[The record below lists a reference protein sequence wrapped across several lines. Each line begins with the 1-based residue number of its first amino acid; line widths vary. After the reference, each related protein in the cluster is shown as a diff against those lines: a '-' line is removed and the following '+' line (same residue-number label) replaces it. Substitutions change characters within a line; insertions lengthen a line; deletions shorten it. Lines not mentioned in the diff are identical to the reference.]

1 MHFDLQTIWAI
12 LVTILIAGY
21 IVTDGFDLGVG
32 ILHLSVAKTD
42 IERRVNI
49 NAIGPVWDGNEV
61 WFITA
66 GGAAFA
72 AFPELY
78 AALFSSLYIA
88 LFVVLLAL
96 IYRAVSFEFRSK
108 EESEG
113 WKKFW
118 DQSIFWSSL
127 IVALLIGVAV
137 GNILAG
143 LPIKNMAIEGNKLL
157 GFVYAEKFPISF
169 LNLVNPFQ
177 FHGLFGLLVGVT
189 TVLFI
194 IMHGVSWLLWKTEG
208 VIAER
213 AQSIGKKVW
222 LPFVIMYVVCTG
234 LAYTISFKVNN
245 PELAQKYLQLPP
257 DMFQQV
263 ASMLDSNGVLHHALF
278 RFPVIELVLI
288 VLAALSAVG
297 WLLAVNAMNGAR
309 AFLFST
315 LTFLFA
321 GFAVMF
327 GAYPLAVPSSLGL
340 EHSITIYNGA
350 SSQLTL
356 TVMLVA
362 AIIFTPIVIAYQA
375 WVYKMF
381 LFKISP
387 ESIRREL
394 EEASQH

>member
-12 LVTILIAGY
+12 LVTVLIAGY
-21 IVTDGFDLGVG
+21 ILTDGFDLGVG
-32 ILHLSVAKTD
+32 ILHGFVAKTD
-42 IERRVNI
+42 IEKRVTI

-88 LFVVLLAL
+88 LFAVLLAL

-113 WKKFW
+113 WRKFW

-127 IVALLIGVAV
+127 VVSLLIGVAI

-143 LPIKNMAIEGNKLL
+143 LPIKNSAIEGDLL
-157 GFVYAEKFPISF
+157 HGFVYAEKFPISF
-169 LNLVNPFQ
+169 INLINPFQ
-177 FHGLFGLLVGVT
+177 FHGLFGILVGIT

-194 IMHGVSWLLWKTEG
+194 MMHGVSWLLWKTEG
-208 VIAER
+208 SVAER
-213 AQSIGKKVW
+213 ARSIGLKIW

-234 LAYTISFKVNN
+234 LAYTISFKIAD
-245 PELAQKYLQLPP
+245 PSKLKYLNLPE
-257 DMFQQV
+257 DMVKQIAGLLQG
-263 ASMLDSNGVLHHALF
+263 NVLPHALF
-278 RFPVIELVLI
+278 RFPVIELALI
-288 VLAALSAVG
+288 VLAALCAVW
-297 WLLAVNAMNGAR
+297 WLLAVKNANGAQ
-309 AFLFST
+309 AFFASS

-327 GAYPLAVPSSLGL
+327 GAYPLAVPSNLGL
-340 EHSITIYNGA
+340 EHSITIYNGC

-387 ESIRREL
+387 ESLKKEIEAGA
-394 EEASQH
+394 EEY

>member
-21 IVTDGFDLGVG
+21 ILTDGFDLGVG
-32 ILHLSVAKTD
+32 ILHGFVAKTD
-42 IERRVNI
+42 IEKRVTI

-113 WKKFW
+113 WRKFW

-127 IVALLIGVAV
+127 LVALLIGVAI
-137 GNILAG
+137 GNIIAG
-143 LPIKNMAIEGNKLL
+143 LPIKNSAIEGDLL
-157 GFVYAEKFPISF
+157 HGFVYAEKFPISF
-169 LNLVNPFQ
+169 INLVNPFT
-177 FHGLFGLLVGVT
+177 FHGLYGLLVGVT

-194 IMHGVSWLLWKTEG
+194 MMHGVSWLLWKTEG
-208 VIAER
+208 SVAER
-213 AQSIGKKVW
+213 ARSIGLKIW

-234 LAYTISFKVNN
+234 IAYTISYKIGDVSKV
-245 PELAQKYLQLPP
+245 KYLNLPQ
-257 DMFQQV
+257 DMVQQI
-263 ASMLDSNGVLHHALF
+263 AGMLQGNVLPHALF
-278 RFPVIELVLI
+278 RFPAIEFALI
-288 VLAALSAVG
+288 ILAALCAVW
-297 WLLAVNAMNGAR
+297 WLIAVKNANGAQ
-309 AFLFST
+309 AFFA
-315 LTFLFA
+315 TFFTFVFA
-321 GFAVMF
+321 GLAVMF

-340 EHSITIYNGA
+340 EHSISIYNGC

-356 TVMLVA
+356 TVMLIA

-387 ESIRREL
+387 ESLKREIEAGG
-394 EEASQH
+394 EEY

>member
-21 IVTDGFDLGVG
+21 IITDGFDLGVG
-32 ILHLSVAKTD
+32 ILHLFVAKND

-88 LFVVLLAL
+88 LFIVLLAL

-113 WKKFW
+113 WRKFW

-127 IVALLIGVAV
+127 IVSLLLGVAI

-143 LPIKNMAIEGNKLL
+143 LPIKNMAIEGHELL
-157 GFVYAEKFPISF
+157 GFVYAERFPISF
-169 LNLVNPFQ
+169 INLVNPFT
-177 FHGLFGLLVGVT
+177 FHGLFGLLVGIT

-213 AQSIGKKVW
+213 ARSIGLKVW
-222 LPFVIMYVVCTG
+222 LPFVIMYVVCTA
-234 LAYTISFKVNN
+234 LAYTVSFKVGN
-245 PELAQKYLQLPP
+245 PELAKKYLQLPP
-257 DMFQQV
+257 DMFQQI
-263 ASMLDSNGVLHHALF
+263 ASMIDSNGVLHHALF
-278 RFPVIELVLI
+278 RFPAIELALI

-297 WLLAVNAMNGAR
+297 WLMAVKAANGAK

-387 ESIRREL
+387 ESIKKEL
-394 EEASQH
+394 EEASEH

>member
-1 MHFDLQTIWAI
+1 MHFDLPTIWAF
-12 LVTILIAGY
+12 LVTVLIAGY

-32 ILHLSVAKTD
+32 ILHTIVAKTD
-42 IERRVNI
+42 IERRVTL

-143 LPIKNMAIEGNKLL
+143 IPIKNMAIEGNDLL

-169 LNLVNPFQ
+169 INLVNPFT

-194 IMHGVSWLLWKTEG
+194 ILHGISWLIWKTEG
-208 VIAER
+208 EIAER
-213 AQSIGKKVW
+213 ARNIALKLW

-234 LAYTISFKVNN
+234 VAYTISFKISN
-245 PELAQKYLQLPP
+245 PENVRYLNLPQ
-257 DMFQQV
+257 DMLQQI
-263 ASMLDSNGVLHHALF
+263 ASMLNNGVLEHALF

-297 WLLAVNAMNGAR
+297 YLLAVKSMSGGR

-327 GAYPLAVPSSLGL
+327 GAYPLAVPSSYAL
-340 EHSITIYNGA
+340 EHSISIYNGA
-350 SSQLTL
+350 SSTLTL

-362 AIIFTPIVIAYQA
+362 ALIFTPIVIAYQA

-387 ESIRREL
+387 ESIKREI
-394 EEASQH
+394 EEARGEAY

>member
-12 LVTILIAGY
+12 IVTILIIGY

-32 ILHLSVAKTD
+32 ILHLFVAKTD

-88 LFVVLLAL
+88 LFIVLLAL

-108 EESEG
+108 EESES

-127 IVALLIGVAV
+127 IVALLIGVAI

-143 LPIKNMAIEGNKLL
+143 LPIINSAINGEELL
-157 GFVYAEKFPISF
+157 GFVYAERFPMSF
-169 LNLVNPFQ
+169 INLINPFK

-189 TVLFI
+189 TVLFVV
-194 IMHGVSWLLWKTEG
+194 MHGVSWLLWKTEG
-208 VIAER
+208 SIAER
-213 AQSIGKKVW
+213 ARRIGLKIW
-222 LPFVIMYVVCTG
+222 LPFVIMYVVCTA
-234 LAYTISFKVNN
+234 LAYKISFKVNN
-245 PELAQKYLQLPP
+245 LELAQKYLQLPP
-257 DMFQQV
+257 DMFKQL
-263 ASMLDSNGVLHHALF
+263 ASMLDDNGVLHHALF
-278 RFPVIELVLI
+278 RFPTIELVLI
-288 VLAALSAVG
+288 ALAALSAVG
-297 WLLAVNAMNGAR
+297 WLLAVKAANGPR

-315 LTFLFA
+315 LTFFFA
-321 GFAVMF
+321 AFAVMF
-327 GAYPLAVPSSLGL
+327 GAYPFAVPSTIGL
-340 EHSITIYNGA
+340 EHSITIYNGS

-362 AIIFTPIVIAYQA
+362 AVIFTPIVIAYQA

-387 ESIRREL
+387 ESIKREL
-394 EEASQH
+394 EEAEH

>member
-1 MHFDLQTIWAI
+1 
-12 LVTILIAGY
+12 
-21 IVTDGFDLGVG
+21 
-32 ILHLSVAKTD
+32 
-42 IERRVNI
+42 
-49 NAIGPVWDGNEV
+49 
-61 WFITA
+61 
-66 GGAAFA
+66 
-72 AFPELY
+72 
-78 AALFSSLYIA
+78 
-88 LFVVLLAL
+88 
-96 IYRAVSFEFRSK
+96 
-108 EESEG
+108 
-113 WKKFW
+113 
-118 DQSIFWSSL
+118 
-127 IVALLIGVAV
+127 
-137 GNILAG
+137 
-143 LPIKNMAIEGNKLL
+143 
-157 GFVYAEKFPISF
+157 
-169 LNLVNPFQ
+169 
-177 FHGLFGLLVGVT
+177 
-189 TVLFI
+189 
-194 IMHGVSWLLWKTEG
+194 
-208 VIAER
+208 
-213 AQSIGKKVW
+213 
-222 LPFVIMYVVCTG
+222 MYVVCTG

-257 DMFQQV
+257 DTFQQV

>member
-12 LVTILIAGY
+12 LVTVLIAGY
-21 IVTDGFDLGVG
+21 IITDGFDLGVG
-32 ILHLSVAKTD
+32 ILHGLVAKTD
-42 IERRVNI
+42 IEKRVTL

-113 WKKFW
+113 WRKFW

-127 IVALLIGVAV
+127 IVALLIGVAI
-137 GNILAG
+137 GNILG
-143 LPIKNMAIEGNKLL
+143 GIPIKNSAIEGDLL
-157 GFVYAEKFPISF
+157 HGFVYTEKFPISF
-169 LNLVNPFQ
+169 INLVNPFT

-213 AQSIGKKVW
+213 ARNIGLKVW
-222 LPFVIMYVVCTG
+222 LPFVVMYVICTG
-234 LAYTISFKVNN
+234 IAYTISYKINDPSKLKFLN
-245 PELAQKYLQLPP
+245 LPQ
-257 DMFQQV
+257 DMLNQV
-263 ASMLDSNGVLHHALF
+263 ASHVQGNVLQHALF
-278 RFPVIELVLI
+278 RFPVIELILI
-288 VLAALSAVG
+288 VLAALCAVG
-297 WLLAVNAMNGAR
+297 WLMAVKNMKGGQS
-309 AFLFST
+309 FLFST

-340 EHSITIYNGA
+340 EHSISIYNGC

-387 ESIRREL
+387 ESIRKEI
-394 EEASQH
+394 EEAGEH

>member
-1 MHFDLQTIWAI
+1 MHFDLPTIWAI
-12 LVTILIAGY
+12 LVTVLIAGY

-32 ILHLSVAKTD
+32 ILHTIVAKTD
-42 IERRVNI
+42 IERRVTI

-113 WKKFW
+113 WRKFW

-127 IVALLIGVAV
+127 VVSLLIGVAV

-143 LPIKNMAIEGNKLL
+143 IPIKNSAIEGDMLS
-157 GFVYAEKFPISF
+157 GFVYTEKFPISF
-169 LNLVNPFQ
+169 LNLVNPFT

-194 IMHGVSWLLWKTEG
+194 ILHGVSWLIWKTEG
-208 VIAER
+208 EVAER
-213 AQSIGKKVW
+213 ARSVALKVW
-222 LPFVIMYVVCTG
+222 PLFVVMYVVCTG
-234 LAYTISFKVNN
+234 IAYTISFKVSN
-245 PELAQKYLQLPP
+245 PENVKYLNLPE
-257 DMFQQV
+257 DMLKQI
-263 ASMLDSNGVLHHALF
+263 ASMLNNGVLEHALF
-278 RFPVIELVLI
+278 RFPAIEFALI

-297 WLLAVNAMNGAR
+297 YFFAVKNMNGAK

-327 GAYPLAVPSSLGL
+327 GAYPLAVPSSYGL
-340 EHSITIYNGA
+340 EHSISIYNGC
-350 SSQLTL
+350 SSNYTL

-381 LFKISP
+381 LFKISA
-387 ESIRREL
+387 ESLRKEI
-394 EEASQH
+394 EEAKA